1 MKKEKSIQGIT
12 AKEFLPKAKKYLN
25 TITKEEFM
33 EDLKEQAD
41 IEVNKILQFIG
52 LPLTAYIRDLDLDY
66 SFKAPYW
73 KRLYWE
79 FQDWKEL

>member
-1 MKKEKSIQGIT
+1 MKK
-12 AKEFLPKAKKYLN
+12 FLK
-25 TITKEEFM
+25 
-33 EDLKEQAD
+33 
-41 IEVNKILQFIG
+41 FIG
-52 LPLTAYIRDLDLDY
+52 LPLTAYIRELDLDS